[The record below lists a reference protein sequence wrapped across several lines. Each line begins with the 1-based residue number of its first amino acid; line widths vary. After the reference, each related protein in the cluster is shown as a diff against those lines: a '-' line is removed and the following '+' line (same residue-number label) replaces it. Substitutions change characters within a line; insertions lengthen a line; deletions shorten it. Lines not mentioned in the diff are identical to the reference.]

1 MHDDLQGGLSVRKV
15 IAGKTRAVTSKCA
28 ANVLVR
34 EGSWRRVTLD
44 GIPGEV
50 QSREAFARTQ
60 RLPEGTRLSI
70 WIFCAEPRCTAI
82 FAISLTAADEASV
95 RDSGRP

>member
-1 MHDDLQGGLSVRKV
+1 ML
-15 IAGKTRAVTSKCA
+15 
-28 ANVLVR
+28 LVR

-60 RLPEGTRLSI
+60 RLPEGRGTRLVDLDLLRGAALH
-70 WIFCAEPRCTAI
+70 CNLRLL
-82 FAISLTAADEASV
+82 SLTAADEASV
-95 RDSGRP
+95 RDSGRPLPLRPT